1 MKIYNI
7 EEGYG
12 SRELGFNLILDF
24 LRYIGASYQFMFFI
38 MAVVMQILVYNIIK
52 RYNYSVWISVFIYY
66 CISPFYIATFN
77 GMRQYLAIAVFIV
90 ALKYIEQKKIFKY
103 IMLVS
108 SLITVL
114 GLAFVV
120 GILYHYFQGQLMG
133 ELKKEAVYISRG
145 VESTGTDYLKKL
157 NDEDSRITYV
167 DESGKVIYDN
177 EANVESMDNHGHRKE
192 IREAEINGEGADE
205 RMSSTLSEKTMY
217 YAVRL
222 ENGNVLR
229 VSSNQASVWMLLL
242 QLLPPFAAV
251 LILMLLLSG
260 VFASRLSG
268 KVVEPLNGLDL
279 EHPDENDAYDE
290 VQPLL
295 SKIGRQSRQI
305 RLQLEAARRQ
315 QKEFSIITENMQE
328 GLLVIDRYTMVLSV
342 NSSVGK
348 LLKVKE
354 IKTGESVYLLNRSEE
369 FRGVV
374 GQVLEGKHENKILR
388 LDGSE
393 IQVIANPVTRENKTE
408 GAVILLVDVTE
419 KVEREQLR
427 REFSANVSHELKTPL
442 TSISGF
448 AEIMQDGFVKDE
460 DVKVFAG
467 RIYKEAQRLI
477 RLVGDVIRISR
488 LDEGGLPY
496 QWEKLDLYSLTHD
509 IFSTLHEAAE
519 KQEVHMYME
528 GGSTVLDTVS
538 TIMEE
543 VLYNVCDNAVK
554 YNRRGGEVFVRL
566 KDGED
571 AVRVNV
577 RDTGI
582 GIPKEDQERIFERFY
597 RVDKSHSKEIGGTG
611 LGLSIVKHGVKTLN
625 GRLWLN
631 SEPGQGTEIIM
642 EFPKHHMEEE
652 AAE

>member
-1 MKIYNI
+1 
-7 EEGYG
+7 
-12 SRELGFNLILDF
+12 
-24 LRYIGASYQFMFFI
+24 
-38 MAVVMQILVYNIIK
+38 
-52 RYNYSVWISVFIYY
+52 
-66 CISPFYIATFN
+66 
-77 GMRQYLAIAVFIV
+77 
-90 ALKYIEQKKIFKY
+90 
-103 IMLVS
+103 MLVS

-145 VESTGTDYLKKL
+145 VESAGTDYLKKL
-157 NDEDSRITYV
+157 NDEESRITYV

-242 QLLPPFAAV
+242 QLLPPFVAV

-279 EHPDENDAYDE
+279 EHPEENDAYDE

-342 NSSVGK
+342 NSSVGR

-369 FRGVV
+369 FRDVV
-374 GQVLEGKHENKILR
+374 CQVLDGKHEDKVLR

-496 QWEKLDLYSLTHD
+496 QWEKLDLYSLNHD

-528 GGSTVLDTVS
+528 GGSTVLDTVPM
-538 TIMEE
+538 IMEE

-554 YNRRGGEVFVRL
+554 YNHRGGEVFVKL
-566 KDGED
+566 KDEGD

-597 RVDKSHSKEIGGTG
+597 RVDKSHSKDIGGTG

-642 EFPKHHMEEE
+642 EFPKHHMEKE

>member
-1 MKIYNI
+1 
-7 EEGYG
+7 
-12 SRELGFNLILDF
+12 
-24 LRYIGASYQFMFFI
+24 
-38 MAVVMQILVYNIIK
+38 
-52 RYNYSVWISVFIYY
+52 
-66 CISPFYIATFN
+66 
-77 GMRQYLAIAVFIV
+77 
-90 ALKYIEQKKIFKY
+90 
-103 IMLVS
+103 MLVS

-145 VESTGTDYLKKL
+145 VESAGTDYLKKL
-157 NDEDSRITYV
+157 NDEESRITYV

-177 EANVESMDNHGHRKE
+177 EADVESMDNHGHRKE

-242 QLLPPFAAV
+242 QLLPSFVAV

-279 EHPDENDAYDE
+279 EHPDENDVYDE

-342 NSSVGK
+342 NSSVGR

-354 IKTGESVYLLNRSEE
+354 VKTGESVYLLNRSEE
-369 FRGVV
+369 FRDVV
-374 GQVLEGKHENKILR
+374 CQVLDGKHEDKVLR

-528 GGSTVLDTVS
+528 GGSTVLDTVPM
-538 TIMEE
+538 IMEE
-543 VLYNVCDNAVK
+543 VLYNVCDNAAK

-597 RVDKSHSKEIGGTG
+597 RVDKSHSREIGGTG

-642 EFPKHHMEEE
+642 EFPKHHMEKE

>member
-1 MKIYNI
+1 M
-7 EEGYG
+7 
-12 SRELGFNLILDF
+12 S
-24 LRYIGASYQFMFFI
+24 
-38 MAVVMQILVYNIIK
+38 
-52 RYNYSVWISVFIYY
+52 
-66 CISPFYIATFN
+66 
-77 GMRQYLAIAVFIV
+77 
-90 ALKYIEQKKIFKY
+90 KKIFKY

-120 GILYHYFQGQLMG
+120 GILYHYFQGQLMD
-133 ELKKEAVYISRG
+133 ELKKEAVYIARG
-145 VESTGTDYLKKL
+145 VESAGTDYLQQL

-242 QLLPPFAAV
+242 QLLPPFVAV

-279 EHPDENDAYDE
+279 EHPEENDAYDE

-369 FRGVV
+369 FRDVV
-374 GQVLEGKHENKILR
+374 CQVLEGKHEDKVLR
-388 LDGSE
+388 LDGSD

-528 GGSTVLDTVS
+528 GGSTVLDTVPM
-538 TIMEE
+538 IMEE

-554 YNRRGGEVFVRL
+554 YNHRGGEVFVKL
-566 KDGED
+566 KDEGD

-597 RVDKSHSKEIGGTG
+597 RVDKSHSREIGGTG

-642 EFPKHHMEEE
+642 EFPKHHMEKE

>member
-1 MKIYNI
+1 
-7 EEGYG
+7 
-12 SRELGFNLILDF
+12 
-24 LRYIGASYQFMFFI
+24 
-38 MAVVMQILVYNIIK
+38 
-52 RYNYSVWISVFIYY
+52 
-66 CISPFYIATFN
+66 
-77 GMRQYLAIAVFIV
+77 
-90 ALKYIEQKKIFKY
+90 
-103 IMLVS
+103 MLVS
-108 SLITVL
+108 SMVTVL
-114 GLAFVV
+114 GLAFVI
-120 GILYHYFQGQLMG
+120 GILSHSFQRQLMN
-133 ELKKEAVYISRG
+133 ELKKEAVFISRG
-145 VESTGTDYLKKL
+145 VEAAGTDYLDQL
-157 NDEDSRITYV
+157 SNTDSRITYV
-167 DESGKVIYDN
+167 DESGKVLYDN
-177 EANVESMDNHGHRKE
+177 EADVENMENHGHRKE
-192 IREAEINGEGADE
+192 IREAELNGEGEDE

-217 YAVRL
+217 YALRL
-222 ENGNVLR
+222 DNGNVLR
-229 VSSNQASVWMLLL
+229 VSSTQKSAFALVWQLVPPLLGVL
-242 QLLPPFAAV
+242 F
-251 LILMLLLSG
+251 LILVLSA

-268 KVVEPLNGLDL
+268 RVVEPLNNLDL
-279 EHPDENDAYDE
+279 EHPEEINVYEE
-290 VQPLL
+290 VEPLI
-295 SKIGRQSRQI
+295 SKIYRQNRQI

-328 GLLVIDRYTMVLSV
+328 GLLVIDRYTMVLSG

-348 LLKVKE
+348 LLKVNE
-354 IKTGESVYLLNRSEE
+354 IRTGESVYLLNRSED

-374 GQVLEGKHENKILR
+374 EQVLEGNHEDKILR
-388 LDGSE
+388 LDGSD

-467 RIYKEAQRLI
+467 RIYKE
-477 RLVGDVIRISR
+477 
-488 LDEGGLPY
+488 
-496 QWEKLDLYSLTHD
+496 
-509 IFSTLHEAAE
+509 
-519 KQEVHMYME
+519 VHMYME
-528 GGSTVLDTVS
+528 GGSTMLDTVP

-543 VLYNVCDNAVK
+543 VLYNVCDNAIK
-554 YNRRGGEVFVRL
+554 YNHRGGEVFVQL
-566 KDGED
+566 KDEGD
-571 AVRVNV
+571 VVRINV

-642 EFPKHHMEEE
+642 EFPKHHMENKE

>member
-1 MKIYNI
+1 
-7 EEGYG
+7 
-12 SRELGFNLILDF
+12 
-24 LRYIGASYQFMFFI
+24 
-38 MAVVMQILVYNIIK
+38 
-52 RYNYSVWISVFIYY
+52 
-66 CISPFYIATFN
+66 
-77 GMRQYLAIAVFIV
+77 
-90 ALKYIEQKKIFKY
+90 
-103 IMLVS
+103 
-108 SLITVL
+108 
-114 GLAFVV
+114 
-120 GILYHYFQGQLMG
+120 MG

-279 EHPDENDAYDE
+279 EHPEENDAYDE

-295 SKIGRQSRQI
+295 SKISRQSRQI

-369 FRGVV
+369 FRDVV
-374 GQVLEGKHENKILR
+374 CQVLEGKHENKILR

-496 QWEKLDLYSLTHD
+496 QWEKLDIYSLTHD

-528 GGSTVLDTVS
+528 GGSTVLDTVP

-597 RVDKSHSKEIGGTG
+597 RVDKSHSREIGGTG

-642 EFPKHHMEEE
+642 EFPKYHMEKE

>member
-1 MKIYNI
+1 
-7 EEGYG
+7 
-12 SRELGFNLILDF
+12 
-24 LRYIGASYQFMFFI
+24 
-38 MAVVMQILVYNIIK
+38 
-52 RYNYSVWISVFIYY
+52 
-66 CISPFYIATFN
+66 
-77 GMRQYLAIAVFIV
+77 
-90 ALKYIEQKKIFKY
+90 
-103 IMLVS
+103 MLVS

-120 GILYHYFQGQLMG
+120 GILYHYFQGQLMD

-242 QLLPPFAAV
+242 QLLPPLITV
-251 LILMLLLSG
+251 LILMLILSG
-260 VFASRLSG
+260 VFASRLSR

-279 EHPDENDAYDE
+279 EHPEENDAYDE

-369 FRGVV
+369 FRDVV
-374 GQVLEGKHENKILR
+374 CQVLEGKHENKILR

-528 GGSTVLDTVS
+528 GGSTVLDTVP

-543 VLYNVCDNAVK
+543 VLYNVCDNAIK

-642 EFPKHHMEEE
+642 EFPKHHMEKE

>member
-1 MKIYNI
+1 
-7 EEGYG
+7 
-12 SRELGFNLILDF
+12 
-24 LRYIGASYQFMFFI
+24 
-38 MAVVMQILVYNIIK
+38 
-52 RYNYSVWISVFIYY
+52 
-66 CISPFYIATFN
+66 
-77 GMRQYLAIAVFIV
+77 
-90 ALKYIEQKKIFKY
+90 
-103 IMLVS
+103 MLVS

-205 RMSSTLSEKTMY
+205 RISSTLSEKTMY

-242 QLLPPFAAV
+242 QLLPPFVAV

-279 EHPDENDAYDE
+279 EHPEENDAYDE

-295 SKIGRQSRQI
+295 SKIGRQSWQI

-342 NSSVGK
+342 NSSVGR

-369 FRGVV
+369 FRDVV
-374 GQVLEGKHENKILR
+374 CQVLDGKHEDKVLR

-528 GGSTVLDTVS
+528 GGSTVLDTIPM
-538 TIMEE
+538 IMEE

-554 YNRRGGEVFVRL
+554 YNHRGGEVFVRL

-642 EFPKHHMEEE
+642 EFSKHHMEKE